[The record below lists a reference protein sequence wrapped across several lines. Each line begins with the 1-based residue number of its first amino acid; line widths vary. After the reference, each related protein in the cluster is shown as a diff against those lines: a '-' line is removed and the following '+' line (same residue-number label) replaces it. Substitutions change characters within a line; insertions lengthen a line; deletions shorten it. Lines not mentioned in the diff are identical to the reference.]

1 MKWVSITKRNNNN
14 IKETDHMAEENK
26 TPATTVKDPP
36 WEEALANLDKVSK
49 EVDALAKDE
58 KGNPL
63 PGMNPRIYEANI
75 VVPLRRQLQDPKARN
90 VEAFKKALALK
101 AEPPLVSKF
110 FKNPIK

>member
-1 MKWVSITKRNNNN
+1 MSDTS
-14 IKETDHMAEENK
+14 DK
-26 TPATTVKDPP
+26 TAPVVKDPP
-36 WEEALANLDKVSK
+36 WEEALSNLDKVSK
-49 EVDALAKDE
+49 EVDALAKDD

-63 PGMNPRIYEANI
+63 PGMNPNMHEANV
-75 VVPLRRQLQDPKARN
+75 VVPLRRQLNDPKTRN